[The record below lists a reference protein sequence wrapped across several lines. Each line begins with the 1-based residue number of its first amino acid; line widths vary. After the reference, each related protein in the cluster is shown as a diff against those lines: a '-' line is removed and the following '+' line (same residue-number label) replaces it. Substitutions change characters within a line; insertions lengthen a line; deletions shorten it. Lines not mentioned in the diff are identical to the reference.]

1 MFHTSGHP
9 DVSATLRVARTVV
22 ISSPSLCTAG
32 SGRQIA
38 RRWHPPTSHRQA
50 GLSTRGRRLATR
62 RPGSRT
68 MPSTTS
74 TALPSLA
81 WPSWTT
87 CTMTASLGTT
97 SRVTTRSRS
106 SARTPRSFS
115 TTWPAPTA
123 ASASKALAVS
133 LTPTWWSWSS
143 ISVTY
148 SLSFLYFP

>member
-1 MFHTSGHP
+1 MFHIFGHP
-9 DVSATLRVARTVV
+9 DVCVTLRVVRTVV
-22 ISSPSLCTAG
+22 ISSPSPYTAG

-38 RRWHPPTSHRQA
+38 RKWHPPTRHRQA
-50 GLSTRGRRLATR
+50 GLSTRGRRPATR
-62 RPGSRT
+62 RSGSQT

-74 TALPSLA
+74 TAPPSLA

-87 CTMTASLGTT
+87 CTMTASPGTT

-123 ASASKALAVS
+123 VSASKAIAVS

-148 SLSFLYFP
+148 SFSFLYFP